1 MGMCYDIMFKAKVK
15 NEEKAVKALWKFID
29 NRDADFNIDA
39 FAKLGIGTESFD
51 DLVRIIFAAWP
62 YNNFYIEEEEGWI
75 VYTNDFNASYGWF
88 EVMIDAFDVMT
99 PYLENGS
106 NLIIDGDSSDDHW
119 ERTVRNGKAV

>member
-15 NEEKAVKALWKFID
+15 NEEKAVKALRKFID

-62 YNNFYIEEEEGWI
+62 NTI
-75 VYTNDFNASYGWF
+75 T
-88 EVMIDAFDVMT
+88 
-99 PYLENGS
+99 
-106 NLIIDGDSSDDHW
+106 
-119 ERTVRNGKAV
+119 